1 MLKMDD
7 RSAEI
12 DPSSNVSDGESDT
25 AGRYLGYFKLH
36 APSWPAIFEAISIH
50 SDTRLRSAR
59 SWITRLA
66 DDLCHK
72 STEKEY
78 TQYLCELYTSQL
90 SGFFYMY
97 PVSSSCEVLLCRSRL
112 LSATA

>member
-36 APSWPAIFEAISIH
+36 APSWPAI
-50 SDTRLRSAR
+50 L
-59 SWITRLA
+59 
-66 DDLCHK
+66 K
-72 STEKEY
+72 
-78 TQYLCELYTSQL
+78 QL
-90 SGFFYMY
+90 VYIRTHAYVAPGA
-97 PVSSSCEVLLCRSRL
+97 E
-112 LSATA
+112 

>member
-36 APSWPAIFEAISIH
+36 A
-50 SDTRLRSAR
+50 
-59 SWITRLA
+59 
-66 DDLCHK
+66 
-72 STEKEY
+72 
-78 TQYLCELYTSQL
+78 
-90 SGFFYMY
+90 
-97 PVSSSCEVLLCRSRL
+97 SS
-112 LSATA
+112 